1 MDVGVFILFLWVF
14 EEWEK
19 LMEFY
24 ERVLGV
30 WLYVFYVWLGGV
42 F

>member
-1 MDVGVFILFLWVF
+1 MDVGVLILFLWVF

-19 LMEFY
+19 FLEFY

-30 WLYVFYVWLGGV
+30 RMYVSYIWLGGV
-42 F
+42 V